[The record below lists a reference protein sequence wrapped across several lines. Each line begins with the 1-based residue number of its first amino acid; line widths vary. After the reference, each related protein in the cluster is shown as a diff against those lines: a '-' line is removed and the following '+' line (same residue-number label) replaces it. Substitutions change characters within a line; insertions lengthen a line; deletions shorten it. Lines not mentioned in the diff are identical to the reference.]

1 MREGGRKRAERH
13 THCAHHSLLRCVYAR
28 VRTRRDATVLL
39 VTRARHTD
47 AHRTG
52 LRARKL
58 HPAESDRE
66 KYKECERTETERAT
80 NDEMERKGRCD
91 REQERKRET
100 EERKRARYWQCSSAL
115 RKFSTATHSTTTPAP
130 PHLILRPSLPP
141 PSPFLLLLFPRP
153 LAPNPSSIRARF
165 CRVHRQIN
173 GVANTGRYICPR
185 PHRPRSVQSTISPSP
200 RLLPCSP
207 ASSTLLPLR
216 EPA

>member
-1 MREGGRKRAERH
+1 MERARGTPYLHTHITHAGVHSLAEPIHISRGQQTDRISTGRIGRPRFTVAAPHTRPPRRAALMREGGRKRAERH

-80 NDEMERKGRCD
+80 NDEMERKGR
-91 REQERKRET
+91 
-100 EERKRARYWQCSSAL
+100 
-115 RKFSTATHSTTTPAP
+115 
-130 PHLILRPSLPP
+130 
-141 PSPFLLLLFPRP
+141 
-153 LAPNPSSIRARF
+153 
-165 CRVHRQIN
+165 
-173 GVANTGRYICPR
+173 
-185 PHRPRSVQSTISPSP
+185 
-200 RLLPCSP
+200 
-207 ASSTLLPLR
+207 
-216 EPA
+216 